1 MSKLTAIVI
10 ASALALGSAGFA
22 YAADTSV
29 PDQGARMM
37 KHHDGG
43 RGERGMMEENMMF
56 KGLNLT
62 DEQRQKMRDIMD
74 NAKKDRTRPSAEER
88 TQWHSLIAADSFD
101 KTKAE
106 AMVNKMAEANKAHM
120 LKRLELHNQMYNVLT
135 PEQKKQFND
144 NFAKRQQEPVAPKA
158 P

>member
-22 YAADTSV
+22 YAQDNTP

-37 KHHDGG
+37 KHHDG
-43 RGERGMMEENMMF
+43 ERGMEQNMMF

-62 DEQRQKMRDIMD
+62 DEQRQKMRDIME
-74 NAKKDRTRPSAEER
+74 NAKQDRERPSAAER
-88 TQWHSLIAADSFD
+88 TEWHSLIAADSFD
-101 KTKAE
+101 QAKAE
-106 AMVNKMAEANKAHM
+106 AVANKMAETSKAHM
-120 LKRLELHNQMYNVLT
+120 LKRLEIQNKMYNVLT

-144 NFAKRQQEPVAPKA
+144 NFAKHLKEPVPAKA
-158 P
+158 PQ